1 MYTLLRSIGI
11 LVDLIEILIIIRIFI
26 NIFKMPM
33 NNIFGKVLFELTDPL
48 LSPASALLQKLGLDK
63 GFIDFSPWV
72 AIILLRF
79 FYFVLIRTLG

>member
-26 NIFKMPM
+26 NIFRVPM
-33 NNIFGKVLFELTDPL
+33 NNIFGKVLFELTDPI
-48 LSPASALLQKLGLDK
+48 LSPAKALLDKLGLNK

-72 AIILLRF
+72 AIIFLRL
-79 FYFVLIRTLG
+79 FYSVIIRILG